1 METEKTLILNA
12 LQCKH
17 KIDRIAHEINE
28 NFIGTDKLYVVG
40 VAKRGY
46 KVAELINK
54 VLQEVCS
61 FETKL
66 VKIELDKDNPNI
78 KSAILEIPIEELDDQ
93 YVVLVDDVLNSGKT
107 LVYALSH
114 LLRSNIKLLKTVTL
128 VDRRHRRYPVKA
140 DYVGLTL
147 STTLQEHISVEVTD
161 SQIQVYLK

>member
-1 METEKTLILNA
+1 MEAEKTLILNA
-12 LQCKH
+12 LQCKQ

-28 NFIGTDKLYVVG
+28 NFIGTERLYVVG

-66 VKIELDKDNPNI
+66 VKIELDKDNPNM
-78 KSAILEIPIEELDDQ
+78 KSAILEIPIDELSEQ
-93 YVVLVDDVLNSGKT
+93 SVVLVDDVLNSGKT

-114 LLRSNIKLLKTVTL
+114 LLRSDIKLIKTVIL

-161 SQIQVYLK
+161 SQVQVYLK